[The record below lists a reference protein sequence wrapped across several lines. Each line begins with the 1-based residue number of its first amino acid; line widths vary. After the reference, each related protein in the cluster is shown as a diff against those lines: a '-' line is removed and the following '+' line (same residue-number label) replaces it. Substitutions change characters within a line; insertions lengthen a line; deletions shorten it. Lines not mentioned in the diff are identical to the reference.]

1 MPQVTIAF
9 CTYNRR
15 ERLPTLVAALAAEA
29 AGVDAEVLAV
39 DNNSTDGTGETL
51 AALVAEYAPLLR
63 VVTERE
69 QGIVAAR
76 NRVLAESLHS
86 EYLVFIDDDELP
98 CPGAVRAALDALQRE
113 QADCVGGAVEVD
125 FEDLPRPAW
134 LGPELLGFL
143 AEIDHGPEAFWIE
156 DESTPVWTSNIAY
169 RVALFRDDSTL
180 RFDDRFTR
188 RGKGVAG
195 GEDVMMFRE
204 LLRRKLRLRYR
215 PDMKVRHCVEPWR
228 LSRRYF
234 LKLHFRSG
242 VTHTRWDETRYAR
255 TIAGVPPFLLRQ
267 ALGQSAGAVL
277 AWIFKRPAYVRTA
290 MTAANSWGSVLGAL
304 TRGRQ

>member
-9 CTYNRR
+9 CTYNRC
-15 ERLPTLVAALAAEA
+15 ERLPRLVAALVAEA
-29 AGVDAEVLAV
+29 AGLDAEVLAV
-39 DNNSTDGTGETL
+39 NNNSTDGTAAAL
-51 AALVAEYAPLLR
+51 AALAVDYAPQLR
-63 VVTERE
+63 VVTEKE

-76 NRVLAESLHS
+76 NRVIAESLHS
-86 EYLVFIDDDELP
+86 EFLVFIDDDELP
-98 CPGAVRAALDALQRE
+98 CPGAVRAGLDALQRE
-113 QADCVGGAVEVD
+113 GADCVGGAVDVD

-143 AEIDHGPEAFWIE
+143 AEINHGPDAFWIT

-169 RVALFRDDSTL
+169 RVALFREDATL
-180 RFDDRFTR
+180 RFDQRFTR

-204 LLRRKLRLRYR
+204 LLRRNVRLRYR
-215 PDMKVRHCVEPWR
+215 PDMKVRHRVEPWR

-242 VTHTRWDETRYAR
+242 FTHTRWDETRYPR
-255 TIAGVPPFLLRQ
+255 TIAGVPPFLFCQ
-267 ALGQSAGAVL
+267 ALRQSAGALL
-277 AWIFKRPAYVRTA
+277 AWMLKRPAYVRTA
-290 MTAANSWGSVLGAL
+290 MTAAHTWGCVLGSL
-304 TRGRQ
+304 GRD